1 MGGIKRLPKTRE
13 EREFDKLMRDRK
25 PSVWEDKGSVG
36 DQHFR
41 SLKAAAQ
48 HRTEANN
55 AQNHGALPPL
65 LEQLASTGAH
75 SESPFG
81 QSVATRKNRS
91 ESTVA
96 RSDVRPVLTRFVC
109 ILMWGF

>member
-65 LEQLASTGAH
+65 LGSWQAQAPTASRLLGKVWQHGKT
-75 SESPFG
+75 G
-81 QSVATRKNRS
+81 QSPLLLVPTFAPSSRDS
-91 ESTVA
+91 CV
-96 RSDVRPVLTRFVC
+96 F
-109 ILMWGF
+109 